1 MKNIDTTI
9 VYGNR
14 AKAQAESALSSEF
27 VIDMVNRLPKEGRPG
42 TSLGF
47 MMGLGLSNPD
57 TEFRAMKRPARV
69 RDGLITGAYFPEGE
83 KHEAANKYLE
93 GLINSGDMITPYEGE
108 EDVAYFTP
116 QFVLERRG
124 LADRL
129 SETGTVAHELFHKGS
144 VLAMP
149 IIDDMLKE
157 KAGPIGLLSLQKEK
171 LKQFKESFKKDANH
185 SKYLKA
191 MNKYYLV
198 NGDTSKL
205 TKEEKASIADVRI
218 ISGAIDRY
226 LTEGRKEKYGI
237 RTPTKTTRPKKKGM
251 FEKFFK

>member
-1 MKNIDTTI
+1 MKNNNTTI

-14 AKAQAESALSSEF
+14 AKGQAESALSSEF

-42 TSLGF
+42 TPLGF

-69 RDGLITGAYFPEGE
+69 KDGLITGSFFPEGE
-83 KHEAANKYLE
+83 KYKAANKYLAE
-93 GLINSGDMITPYEGE
+93 QISNADMVTPYKGE

-149 IIDDMLKE
+149 IIEDMLKE
-157 KAGPIGLLSLQKEK
+157 RAGPIGLLSLQKEK
-171 LKQFKESFKKDANH
+171 LKEFKESFEKDANH
-185 SKYLKA
+185 SKYLEA

-198 NGDTSKL
+198 GGNTDKLSK
-205 TKEEKASIADVRI
+205 KEKAAIADVRI
-218 ISGAIDRY
+218 VSDAIDRY
-226 LTEGRKEKYGI
+226 LTEERKEQYGI
-237 RTPTKTTRPKKKGM
+237 RTPTKAAKPKKKGL
-251 FEKFFK
+251 FDRLLK

>member
-1 MKNIDTTI
+1 MKNNNTTT
-9 VYGNR
+9 VYGDR
-14 AKAQAESALSSEF
+14 AKGQAESALSSEF
-27 VIDMVNRLPKEGRPG
+27 VIDMVNRLPEEGRPG

-69 RDGLITGAYFPEGE
+69 RDGLITGAFFPEGE
-83 KHEAANKYLE
+83 KYEAANKYLAE
-93 GLINSGDMITPYEGE
+93 QISSGDMITPYEGE

-116 QFVLERRG
+116 QFVLVLSW

-157 KAGPIGLLSLQKEK
+157 RAGPIGLLSLQKEK

-185 SKYLKA
+185 SKYLEA

-205 TKEEKASIADVRI
+205 TKEEKASIADDRI
-218 ISGAIDRY
+218 ISDAIDRY
-226 LTEGRKEKYGI
+226 LTEERKEKYGI
-237 RTPTKTTRPKKKGM
+237 RTPTKAAKPKKKGM
-251 FEKFFK
+251 FERFLK